1 MRILI
6 YGFGPYRQFRDNV
19 TEKILRAIP
28 AQRGLKKIIFPV
40 RFHKNQFTGA
50 VKAVRPDV
58 IIGLGQCARGR
69 LLRRESRADNK
80 MRQSQ
85 HAKVRPIVRGG
96 APNYL
101 TNLKLDLGRQA
112 RYSCNAGSYVCNF
125 SMYVMIDF
133 IKRRKLPALYGFVHV
148 PCTYDPGK
156 AVRVLR
162 QALRSSRINVQSSKF
177 RMETSIHRGQP

>member
-19 TEKILRAIP
+19 TEKILRALP
-28 AQRGLKKIIFPV
+28 PQRGLKKIVFPV
-40 RFHKNQFTGA
+40 RFRKNQFTGA

-69 LLRRESRADNK
+69 LLRRESRAVNK
-80 MRQSQ
+80 KRRSQ
-85 HAKVRPIVRGG
+85 RAKVRPIAQGG
-96 APNYL
+96 APTHL
-101 TNLKLDLGRQA
+101 TNLKLDLGREA
-112 RYSCNAGSYVCNF
+112 RNSCNAGSYVCNF

-133 IKRRKLPALYGFVHV
+133 IKRRKLPAFYGFVHV

-162 QALRSSRINVQSSKF
+162 QALRSLRIKVQRSKF
-177 RMETSIHRGQP
+177 RTETSIHRGQP